1 MKKILGLLL
10 TLIVVGIGALWLSF
24 RPALL
29 PVEGDFALDIPAAN
43 PPPEMKIGAMHTG
56 TMRAKAGLAYR
67 GGSFDDERKFAMAPV
82 LVEHPQGALL
92 IDTGFGSKVDEHV
105 LTTPKMAQKLSKYEK
120 GRPAVEQL
128 RAAGFDLA
136 RLQGV
141 VLTHAHWDHVSG
153 VDDLRNVPVWVTQPE
168 RDLIKLCDDRTVLIC
183 GFGELN
189 YKIYDFPDGA
199 YFGFERSHDV
209 FKDGSVVI
217 VPAPGHTPGSVIVF
231 VSPPGEKR
239 YAFVGDL
246 AWQKEGIDLPAER
259 PWLPR
264 TLLKE
269 DQAQVRAAL
278 VHMHRL
284 QKAVPNLVV
293 VPAHDLRV
301 IDTLPKFGATPGV

>member
-1 MKKILGLLL
+1 MKTLLILLL
-10 TLIVVGIGALWLSF
+10 V
-24 RPALL
+24 ALL
-29 PVEGDFALDIPAAN
+29 GGGAALVWSFQPEVLPVDGDFAVNVPVAQAPA
-43 PPPEMKIGAMHTG
+43 EMKFGVLHTG
-56 TMRAKAGLAYR
+56 KMLAKAGFAYR
-67 GGSFDDERKFAMAPV
+67 GGAFGDEREFAMAPV

-92 IDTGFGSKVDEHV
+92 IDAGFGSKVDEHV
-105 LTTPKMAQKLSKYEK
+105 KTTPFLAQKLSKYEK
-120 GRPAVEQL
+120 AKPAVEQL

-136 RLQGV
+136 RLTGI

-168 RDLIKLCDDRTVLIC
+168 RDLITLCDDRTVLIC

-189 YKIYDFPDGA
+189 YKIYDFPDPA
-199 YFGFERSHDV
+199 YLGFEKSHDV

-231 VSPPGEKR
+231 VTPPGDKR

-269 DQAQVRAAL
+269 DQQQVRAAL
-278 VHMHRL
+278 IHMHRL
-284 QKAVPNLVV
+284 QQAVPNLVI
-293 VPAHDLRV
+293 VPAHDMRV
-301 IDTLPKFGATPGV
+301 FDTLPRFGA

>member
-1 MKKILGLLL
+1 MKTILLVLLAA
-10 TLIVVGIGALWLSF
+10 IAGAGGALVWSF
-24 RPALL
+24 QPAVL
-29 PVEGDFALDIPAAN
+29 PLDGDFAVSAPAAQ
-43 PPPEMKIGAMHTG
+43 PPDGMKLGVLQTG
-56 TMRAKAGLAYR
+56 KMFAKAGLAYR
-67 GGSFDDERKFAMAPV
+67 GGSFDDERAFAMAPV

-92 IDTGFGSKVDEHV
+92 IDSGFGSKVDEHF

-120 GRPAVEQL
+120 GTPAVEQL
-128 RAAGFDLA
+128 SAAGFDLA

-153 VDDLRNVPVWVTQPE
+153 VDDLRGVPVWVTQPE
-168 RDLIKLCDDRTVLIC
+168 RDLIELCDDRAVLIC

-189 YKIYDFPDGA
+189 YRIYDFPDGA
-199 YFGFERSHDV
+199 YLGFDKSHDV

-231 VSPPGEKR
+231 VTPPGEKR

-264 TLLKE
+264 FLLKE
-269 DQAQVRAAL
+269 DPQQVRAAL

-284 QKAVPNLVV
+284 QQALPNLVV

-301 IDTLPKFGATPGV
+301 IDTLPRFGA

>member
-10 TLIVVGIGALWLSF
+10 ILIVAGIGALVWSF
-24 RPALL
+24 QPAVL
-29 PVEGDFALDIPAAN
+29 PTTGEFAINVPVAQ
-43 PPPEMKIGAMHTG
+43 PPDGMKIGVLQTG
-56 TMRAKAGLAYR
+56 TMLAKAGLAYR
-67 GGSFDDERKFAMAPV
+67 GGSFNDERSFAMAPV
-82 LVEHPQGALL
+82 LIDHPQGALL
-92 IDTGFGSKVDEHV
+92 IDSGFGSKVDEHV
-105 LTTPKMAQKLSKYEK
+105 KTTPKMAQRLSKYTK
-120 GRPAVEQL
+120 GKPAVEQL

-141 VLTHAHWDHVSG
+141 LLTHAHWDHVSG

-168 RDLIKLCDDRTVLIC
+168 RDLIKICDDRTVLIC
-183 GFGELN
+183 SFGELN
-189 YKIYDFPDGA
+189 YKLYDFPDQP
-199 YFGFERSHDV
+199 YLGFEQSHDV

-217 VPAPGHTPGSVIVF
+217 VPAPGHTPGSVIIF
-231 VSPPGEKR
+231 VTPPGEKR

-264 TLLKE
+264 FLLKE
-269 DQAQVRAAL
+269 DRDQVRAAL

-293 VPAHDLRV
+293 VPAHDSRV
-301 IDTLPKFGATPGV
+301 FETLPRFGT

>member
-1 MKKILGLLL
+1 MKTVLVGLLVV
-10 TLIVVGIGALWLSF
+10 IVGAGGALVWSF
-24 RPALL
+24 QPAVL
-29 PVEGDFALDIPAAN
+29 PVTGEFAINIPAAQ
-43 PPPEMKIGAMHTG
+43 PPAGMKIGVLQTG
-56 TMRAKAGLAYR
+56 TMLAKAGLAYR
-67 GGSFDDERKFAMAPV
+67 GGSFDDERSFAMAPV

-92 IDTGFGSKVDEHV
+92 IDSGFGSKMPEHIK
-105 LTTPKMAQKLSKYEK
+105 TTPFLAQKLSKHQQ
-120 GRPAVEQL
+120 GTPAVEQL
-128 RAAGFDLA
+128 RAAGFDFA

-141 VLTHAHWDHVSG
+141 LLTHAHWDHVSG
-153 VDDLRNVPVWVTQPE
+153 VDDLRSVPVWVTQPE

-189 YKIYDFPDGA
+189 YKIYDFPDQP
-199 YFGFERSHDV
+199 YLGFDRSRDV

-231 VSPPGEKR
+231 VTPPGEKR

-264 TLLKE
+264 FLLKE
-269 DQAQVRAAL
+269 DQQQVRTAL

-301 IDTLPKFGATPGV
+301 IETLPRFGT